1 MTLQAS
7 KNQRGTSI
15 VEFSVAA
22 AITAIV
28 TGLVAPEFDHMLSR
42 HRVEGTAGQIETEM
56 QYARSAAVALNRTV
70 HMAFSDEGGATCYV
84 IHTGHRGDCTC
95 IEPGRPVCLNGAEA
109 LSTQQFERSAPLRVT
124 ANVRS
129 MAFDADWGTVTPT
142 ATLTVKDTRGESIRL
157 IVNIMGRIRSCSPTP
172 GFPSRARC

>member
-1 MTLQAS
+1 MKLHTS
-7 KNQRGTSI
+7 KHQRGTSV

-28 TGLVAPEFDHMLSR
+28 TGLVAPEFDHMLAR
-42 HRVEGTAGQIETEM
+42 HRVEGVAGQIETEM

-70 HMAFSDEGGATCYV
+70 HMAFSDEDGATCYV
-84 IHTGHRGDCTC
+84 IHTGHRGDCAC
-95 IEPGRPVCLNGAEA
+95 IEPGRPVCLAGAEA
-109 LSTQQFERSAPLRVT
+109 LSTQRFERNAPLRVT

-142 ATLTVKDTRGESIRL
+142 ATLTVQNARGESVRL

-172 GFPSRARC
+172 SFPSRARC